1 MAQTPSDIE
10 KTRIQDSKK
19 RAALNVNSSI
29 SSVDPSAIDKGTP
42 NNLKPEGQQKLPS
55 LFLEQGKKLAKKATP
70 ALTALIAKFGI
81 EQLKGEMDGGA
92 NPEDLKQ
99 KYCPTKP
106 ELDNLIR
113 QRNDIVGF
121 LNNTGGDLD
130 RLAATVN
137 FTSGIASLI
146 QGIIQN
152 LGKTKTA
159 ATIAMGIT
167 PPPALPGAVPAAI
180 DTLGD
185 VKDQTTFK
193 EDGTPRLPPL
203 TTLASSV
210 SPAISAV
217 QSVILKITT
226 LLKSLDIL
234 IQLCSPTA
242 DLTDT
247 SPTINTLAENE
258 DLAQRSPNEGTYK
271 GFVLEVETRPYT
283 DTVTQSRAV
292 AKNKSNIVLLA
303 TEYSFASDPNVL
315 IEEIKFIIDRD
326 DLKAY

>member
-92 NPEDLKQ
+92 NPEELKQ

-106 ELDNLIR
+106 ELDSLIR

-121 LNNTGGDLD
+121 LNNTGVDLD

-137 FTSGIASLI
+137 SGAGIANLI
-146 QGIIQN
+146 QGLIN
-152 LGKTKTA
+152 GLA
-159 ATIAMGIT
+159 ATKVSSQIAMSIIPTG
-167 PPPALPGAVPAAI
+167 LPGAVPAAI
-180 DTLGD
+180 DNLGD
-185 VKDQTTFK
+185 IKDQTTFK

-203 TTLASSV
+203 TILTSSV
-210 SPAISAV
+210 SPAISTV

-226 LLKSLDIL
+226 LLKSLDLL

-258 DLAQRSPNEGTYK
+258 DLAQRSLNEGTYK
-271 GFVLEVETRPYT
+271 GFVLDIETRPYT

-292 AKNKSNIVLLA
+292 AKNKSNIVLLT

>member
-1 MAQTPSDIE
+1 MTQTPSDIE

-92 NPEDLKQ
+92 NPEELKQ

-106 ELDNLIR
+106 ELDSLIR

-121 LNNTGGDLD
+121 LNNTGVDLD

-137 FTSGIASLI
+137 SGAGIANLI
-146 QGIIQN
+146 QGLIN
-152 LGKTKTA
+152 GLA
-159 ATIAMGIT
+159 AIKVSSQIAMSIIPTG
-167 PPPALPGAVPAAI
+167 LPGAVPAAI
-180 DTLGD
+180 DNLGD
-185 VKDQTTFK
+185 IKDQTTFK

-226 LLKSLDIL
+226 LLKSLDLL

-258 DLAQRSPNEGTYK
+258 DLAQRSPNGGTYK
-271 GFVLEVETRPYT
+271 GFVLDVETKPYT

-292 AKNKSNIVLLA
+292 AKNKSNIVLLT

>member
-10 KTRIQDSKK
+10 KIRIQDSQK
-19 RAALNVNSSI
+19 RAALNSNSSI
-29 SSVDPSAIDKGTP
+29 SSLNPSAIDKGIP
-42 NNLKPEGQQKLPS
+42 NNLKPQGQQKLPA
-55 LFLEQGKKLAKKATP
+55 LFLEQGKKLAQKATP
-70 ALTALIAKFGI
+70 ALTALISKFGI

-121 LNNTGGDLD
+121 LNDTGTNLD

-152 LGKTKTA
+152 LGKIKTSSQ
-159 ATIAMGIT
+159 IAMAIT
-167 PPPALPGAVPAAI
+167 PPPSLPGAVPAAI

-185 VKDQTTFK
+185 VKDNITFK
-193 EDGTPRLPPL
+193 TDGTPRLPSL
-203 TTLASSV
+203 TILASAV
-210 SPAISAV
+210 SPSISAV
-217 QSVILKITT
+217 QSIVLKTIT
-226 LLKSLDIL
+226 LLKSLDTL
-234 IQLCSPTA
+234 IQLCSPTV
-242 DLTDT
+242 DLTDI

-258 DLAQRSPNEGTYK
+258 DLAQISPNESTYK
-271 GFVLEVETRPYT
+271 GFILEIETRDYT
-283 DTVTQSRAV
+283 NTITQSRAV
-292 AKNKSNIVLLA
+292 AKNKSNIVLLT

>member
-29 SSVDPSAIDKGTP
+29 SSVDPSTIDKGTP

-106 ELDNLIR
+106 ELDSLIR

-121 LNNTGGDLD
+121 LNNTGVDLD

-137 FTSGIASLI
+137 SGAGIANLI
-146 QGIIQN
+146 QGLIN
-152 LGKTKTA
+152 GLA
-159 ATIAMGIT
+159 AIKLSSQIAMSIIPTG
-167 PPPALPGAVPAAI
+167 LPGAVPAAI
-180 DTLGD
+180 DNLGD
-185 VKDQTTFK
+185 IKDQTTFK

-203 TTLASSV
+203 TSLASSV

-217 QSVILKITT
+217 QSTILKITT

-247 SPTINTLAENE
+247 STTINTLAENE

-292 AKNKSNIVLLA
+292 AKNKSNIVLLT

>member
-92 NPEDLKQ
+92 NPEELKQ

-106 ELDNLIR
+106 ELDSLIR

-121 LNNTGGDLD
+121 LNNTGVDLD

-137 FTSGIASLI
+137 SGAGIANLI
-146 QGIIQN
+146 QGLIN
-152 LGKTKTA
+152 GLA
-159 ATIAMGIT
+159 ATKVSSQIAMSIIPTG
-167 PPPALPGAVPAAI
+167 LPGAVPAAI
-180 DTLGD
+180 DNLGD
-185 VKDQTTFK
+185 IKDQTTFK

-226 LLKSLDIL
+226 LLKSLDLL

-271 GFVLEVETRPYT
+271 GFVLDIETRPYT

-292 AKNKSNIVLLA
+292 AKNKSNIVLLT

>member
-55 LFLEQGKKLAKKATP
+55 LFLEQGKKLAKKSTP

-92 NPEDLKQ
+92 NPEELKQ

-106 ELDNLIR
+106 ELDNLVR

-121 LNNTGGDLD
+121 LNNTGVDLD

-152 LGKTKTA
+152 LGKTKTT

-210 SPAISAV
+210 SPSISAV

-226 LLKSLDIL
+226 LLKSLDLL

-271 GFVLEVETRPYT
+271 GFVLDVETKPYT

-292 AKNKSNIVLLA
+292 AKNKSNIVLLT